1 MQKSTWGIGL
11 LLAAAAAGLSMH
23 ATGPQRLPLQTQRSS
38 PQDLEI
44 TGDLPGVAAGQSRFV
59 RYADLT
65 ALPQVSY
72 TVKDDPDFDQPVQL
86 SGVSLDALLSAL
98 GLPAGKKQLVAAIGA
113 DGYEGHY
120 SVEHRAQHHPFLVL
134 KMGGKEPSQWAR
146 GPNGEVFS
154 PYFVTYPQFKPLFH
168 IMAQPD
174 AAQLPTGVSRIVLY
188 DEAQVLASLKPPAK
202 APASAQQ
209 APRIIA
215 VNCLRC
221 HSTGKIGGTKSPFG
235 WPQMALI
242 AQGNPSAFGK
252 YLVQPNRVNPEATMP
267 PNPEFD
273 AATVAALTAYFKAQP
288 Q

>member
-1 MQKSTWGIGL
+1 MQKPLAALGL
-11 LLAAAAAGLSMH
+11 LLGAAASLSIHAA
-23 ATGPQRLPLQTQRSS
+23 GPQRLPLQTQRSS

-44 TGDLPGVAAGQSRFV
+44 TGDLPGLANGQSRFV
-59 RYADLT
+59 RYADLA
-65 ALPQVSY
+65 ALPQVNY
-72 TVKDDPDFDQPVQL
+72 TVKDDPDFDSPVQL
-86 SGVSLDALLSAL
+86 SGVSLDTLLAALN
-98 GLPAGKKQLVAAIGA
+98 LPPGKKQLLAAIGA

-120 SVEHRAQHHPFLVL
+120 TTEHRVQHHPFLVL
-134 KMGGKEPSQWAR
+134 KMDGKEPTQWHH
-146 GPNGEVFS
+146 GPNGEVFA

-174 AAQLPTGVSRIVLY
+174 VPQLPTGVDKLVLY
-188 DEAQVLASLKPPAK
+188 DETAALASIRPPAN

-209 APRIIA
+209 AYRIIA

-242 AQGNPSAFGK
+242 AQGNSSAFGK

-273 AATVAALTAYFKAQP
+273 AATVAAITAYFKSQP